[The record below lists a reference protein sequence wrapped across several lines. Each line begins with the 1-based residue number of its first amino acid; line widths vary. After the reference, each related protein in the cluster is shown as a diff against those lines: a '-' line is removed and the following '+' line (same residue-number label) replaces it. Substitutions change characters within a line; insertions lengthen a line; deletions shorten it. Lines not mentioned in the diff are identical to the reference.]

1 MQRGDEIP
9 EDARRENLHRKMQNQ
24 MQLLLELLQYE
35 IDLHFEDALADAVS
49 VGVSLRPISVE
60 MS

>member
-1 MQRGDEIP
+1 
-9 EDARRENLHRKMQNQ
+9 MQNQ

-49 VGVSLRPISVE
+49 AGVSVRTQKRDAGTNNRDCKWTS
-60 MS
+60 SK